1 VVTKWP
7 CSIKNL
13 PPRCVRAARVK
24 LSDKFLG
31 GEVFRL
37 TYLDFIPDD
46 RLFECTRDLLGHL
59 ESAHAE
65 KDRTLYKNVLDPFGA
80 LFEAQQDG
88 YFLDDWIAA
97 ERARQ
102 VQKTFQNHLGTFHE
116 RILGSMEGW
125 TRLGNAPSRV
135 DLTNKNL
142 RIIAEVKNK
151 FNTITGT
158 RLPQALSTLT
168 EQARTYRAEWG
179 GDVTAYLVYIIPQKP
194 AGITKLHKKV
204 PRIGEVQIID
214 GARFYDLASG
224 EEDALAQLFYVLP
237 DVIASITGR
246 YTSED
251 GAAELRKSFSNLYTR
266 AYGGA
271 AWNRVELARGGS
283 F

>member
-1 VVTKWP
+1 
-7 CSIKNL
+7 
-13 PPRCVRAARVK
+13 
-24 LSDKFLG
+24 
-31 GEVFRL
+31 
-37 TYLDFIPDD
+37 
-46 RLFECTRDLLGHL
+46 
-59 ESAHAE
+59 
-65 KDRTLYKNVLDPFGA
+65 
-80 LFEAQQDG
+80 
-88 YFLDDWIAA
+88 
-97 ERARQ
+97 
-102 VQKTFQNHLGTFHE
+102 
-116 RILGSMEGW
+116 MEGW